1 MSRAM
6 SMSLYFSSLPLFSPH
21 AADFLLLVARADL
34 YLCPPLVFVF
44 QPLLSFLRP
53 SKQRRRVQ
61 RLLLLFSS
69 RLSNAVTDAVP
80 VCKLHCECKKEKEWE
95 DGEEGERGMGRV
107 SLCGRMRE
115 YTVEKCASRRRTIC
129 GVISGCEGIVNARG
143 TKRNCFWGYGSAE
156 KYGFTARRMRIS
168 LTNVS
173 EVAER
178 EDAGSSL
185 YSFFIALV
193 NHGSSFRILSNRR
206 FLKFLIHRIFENP
219 NQGSNNLHYYPCRE
233 TRKETRARLIC
244 KKEEKRKEEINFL
257 VRLALRELAHQLP
270 ADVFRIYTANQYKSY
285 RKNFSTVGQI
295 PSIRGIVVYTRTHK
309 FSICIYIF
317 SIHTEEN
324 RSSKQTVAF
333 WKGRG
338 MVEKGGIA
346 ARIAE
351 SKRCAPPILP
361 LPPLYVWGFAARKN
375 CGQIEGLCAQRVWR
389 RVVVR
394 DMARSRGSI
403 PRAVWL
409 WGQTAVG
416 LNPRGNREDF
426 SARAWKTMG
435 NSIDLRISLNIQ
447 RSKFL
452 YRFISLKIKN
462 LFISS
467 IRWWK
472 FYFYLDFL
480 RPKMMI
486 LKGYRANCTKSPWIL
501 IFPEMRLKFIS
512 IIRKV

>member
-1 MSRAM
+1 
-6 SMSLYFSSLPLFSPH
+6 
-21 AADFLLLVARADL
+21 
-34 YLCPPLVFVF
+34 
-44 QPLLSFLRP
+44 
-53 SKQRRRVQ
+53 
-61 RLLLLFSS
+61 
-69 RLSNAVTDAVP
+69 
-80 VCKLHCECKKEKEWE
+80 
-95 DGEEGERGMGRV
+95 MGRV

-309 FSICIYIF
+309 FSICIYIYIF
-317 SIHTEEN
+317 YTH
-324 RSSKQTVAF
+324 
-333 WKGRG
+333 GR
-338 MVEKGGIA
+338 K
-346 ARIAE
+346 
-351 SKRCAPPILP
+351 
-361 LPPLYVWGFAARKN
+361 
-375 CGQIEGLCAQRVWR
+375 
-389 RVVVR
+389 
-394 DMARSRGSI
+394 
-403 PRAVWL
+403 
-409 WGQTAVG
+409 
-416 LNPRGNREDF
+416 
-426 SARAWKTMG
+426 
-435 NSIDLRISLNIQ
+435 
-447 RSKFL
+447 
-452 YRFISLKIKN
+452 
-462 LFISS
+462 
-467 IRWWK
+467 
-472 FYFYLDFL
+472 
-480 RPKMMI
+480 
-486 LKGYRANCTKSPWIL
+486 
-501 IFPEMRLKFIS
+501 
-512 IIRKV
+512 